1 LDPQSLV
8 DQLISLPDAVAQ
20 RAFLTQHASDL
31 NDAFV
36 AALKAKADAFLRLD
50 LQRSLQTAALL
61 CAIPEFT
68 GNPCRGVMRGRV
80 SSLRS
85 FESDWVIK
93 HVPNWRQ

>member
-1 LDPQSLV
+1 MDPQSLV
-8 DQLISLPDAVAQ
+8 EQLVSLPDAVAQ
-20 RAFLTQHASDL
+20 RAFLTQHVSDL
-31 NDAFV
+31 DDAFA
-36 AALKAKADAFLRLD
+36 AALKAEADSFRHSD

-68 GNPCRGVMRGRV
+68 GSPCRRAMRGRV

-85 FESDWVIK
+85 LESDWVIK